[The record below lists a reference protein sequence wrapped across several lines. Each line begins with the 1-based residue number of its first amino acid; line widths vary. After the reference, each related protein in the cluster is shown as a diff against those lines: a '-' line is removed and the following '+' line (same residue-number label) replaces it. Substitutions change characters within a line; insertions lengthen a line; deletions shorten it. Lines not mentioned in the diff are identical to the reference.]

1 MGSKRNETLLEFG
14 RRLEEA
20 REENK
25 LTLKE
30 LGDKVGLSEST
41 MSRYER
47 GLVDVKR
54 PTVISLAE
62 VLGVNPAWLSGFPGA
77 DKHLPRL
84 AGLKVRQIPILGRIA
99 CGGPIIAH
107 ENIEGYENAPA
118 GVDVDFCLLVKGDS
132 MINARIFDGDVVC
145 IKQQPTVENGE
156 IAAVIINGEEATL
169 KRFYQIGE
177 NVILR
182 SENPKYRDLIFGPK
196 GMDDIKIIG
205 KAIYLRTEVR

>member
-77 DKHLPRL
+77 DKYLPEL
-84 AGLKVRQIPILGRIA
+84 ADPKIKQVPILGRIA
-99 CGGPIIAH
+99 CGGPIVMH

-118 GVDVDFCLLVKGDS
+118 GIDVDFCLLVKGDS

-156 IAAVIINGEEATL
+156 IAAVIINGEEVTL